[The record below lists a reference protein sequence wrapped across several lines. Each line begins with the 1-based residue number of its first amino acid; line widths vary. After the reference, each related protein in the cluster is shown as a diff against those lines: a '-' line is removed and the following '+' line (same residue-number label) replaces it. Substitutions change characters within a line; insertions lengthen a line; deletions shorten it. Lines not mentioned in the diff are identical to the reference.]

1 MVARGQTVTAT
12 ASIATTAATVIRNIN
27 CRRSRVIFGIVVF
40 IVFVIVT
47 VVVCD
52 RRTYSQRSHHY
63 RT

>member
-12 ASIATTAATVIRNIN
+12 ASIAATAATVIRNTN

-47 VVVCD
+47 VIVCD
-52 RRTYSQRSHHY
+52 R
-63 RT
+63 